1 MPIVVAKYL
10 GDKITNVAK
19 DFLPDVLSRPNVP
32 FGTGRFA
39 GSFPYINFG
48 INREITSKD
57 TLQDTLKV

>member
-10 GDKITNVAK
+10 GDKITNAVES
-19 DFLPDVLSRPNVP
+19 F
-32 FGTGRFA
+32 
-39 GSFPYINFG
+39 SFPYINSG